1 LKNQKGSGRITIL
14 LLTIIGVMGYSIF
27 FLYEAFK
34 QKDMQHNKVL
44 RNFLILYDWMSL
56 KQSNHGAVAMALQE
70 RGYHNIMI
78 YGWGYLGNLL
88 FMELENSHIKV
99 KGILDRRQ
107 VANIYNIPI
116 YTLDSSLPKVD
127 AIVVTVLYDEKK
139 IREDIEKAVSCPII
153 NLEELI

>member
-1 LKNQKGSGRITIL
+1 
-14 LLTIIGVMGYSIF
+14 
-27 FLYEAFK
+27 
-34 QKDMQHNKVL
+34 
-44 RNFLILYDWMSL
+44 
-56 KQSNHGAVAMALQE
+56 
-70 RGYHNIMI
+70 MI

-107 VANIYNIPI
+107 VANIYNILI